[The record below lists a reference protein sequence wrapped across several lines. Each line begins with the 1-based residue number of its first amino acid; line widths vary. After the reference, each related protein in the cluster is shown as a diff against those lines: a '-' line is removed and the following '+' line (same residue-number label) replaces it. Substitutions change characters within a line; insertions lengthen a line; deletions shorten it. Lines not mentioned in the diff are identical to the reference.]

1 MKFLQNFVDKKGPLS
16 VVFRHVWDSA
26 YTEVHFKP
34 SCFHLVNAANPHD
47 QCEPVAK
54 SAWESF
60 YVWIPIDSPWCLSF
74 APYILTSPSASDF
87 FIMVL
92 QGILRN
98 QQGFALKHVPNT
110 NKQDN
115 RQSPSVFVLLQ
126 VVCPLARAE
135 SFLYTFSPRLS
146 WSAIFFVPLAPPH
159 SLSTSHLFFT
169 LFPCVYH
176 PEVLNWI
183 TVWQHCKQNSCRRWL
198 WRLSEP

>member
-1 MKFLQNFVDKKGPLS
+1 MDQKVCVQLHQNKAYLWLIYLGVWVLHLTFWPVPLLLTFSSRSYRVSWGISKALPLNMFLTQ
-16 VVFRHVWDSA
+16 
-26 YTEVHFKP
+26 
-34 SCFHLVNAANPHD
+34 
-47 QCEPVAK
+47 
-54 SAWESF
+54 
-60 YVWIPIDSPWCLSF
+60 
-74 APYILTSPSASDF
+74 
-87 FIMVL
+87 
-92 QGILRN
+92 
-98 QQGFALKHVPNT
+98 T
-110 NKQDN
+110 NKTID
-115 RQSPSVFVLLQ
+115 RVPVCLFCYK

-146 WSAIFFVPLAPPH
+146 WSAVFLVPLAPPD